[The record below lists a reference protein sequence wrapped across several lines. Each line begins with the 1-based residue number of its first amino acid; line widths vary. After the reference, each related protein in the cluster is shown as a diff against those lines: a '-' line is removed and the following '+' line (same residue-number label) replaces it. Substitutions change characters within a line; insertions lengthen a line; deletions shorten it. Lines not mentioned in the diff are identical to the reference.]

1 MTRSVFLFSY
11 GVLIQCLVDAH
22 TGAGVT
28 QWDLATMLQRP
39 QSFISKV
46 ERGDR
51 RLDVVEFLQ
60 ITAALNVK
68 PEPIIQAV
76 LEALA
81 TDQN

>member
-11 GVLIQCLVDAH
+11 GVFIQCLVDAR

-51 RLDVVEFLQ
+51 CLDVIEFLQ